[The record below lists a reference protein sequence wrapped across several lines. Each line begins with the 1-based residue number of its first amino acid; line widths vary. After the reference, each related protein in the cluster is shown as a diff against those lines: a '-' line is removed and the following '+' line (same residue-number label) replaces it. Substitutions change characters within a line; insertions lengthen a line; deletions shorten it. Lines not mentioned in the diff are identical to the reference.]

1 MDETKCNYTDCN
13 ERGDNR
19 ADYKLLGGVHCTEHA
34 LDKFRHKCYTLMRKN
49 DRLIKQRNKVSE
61 DLERLVNDLGVGWM
75 ISRHG
80 EFDKAKDKKVCWCGE

>member
-1 MDETKCNYTDCN
+1 
-13 ERGDNR
+13 
-19 ADYKLLGGVHCTEHA
+19 
-34 LDKFRHKCYTLMRKN
+34 MRKN
-49 DRLIKQRNKVSE
+49 DRLLKQRNKVSE